1 MHASLRT
8 ESATEEEVQ
17 LQKAQGGDD
26 MPIDDYAGFYCD
38 VRINRYATIIVI
50 IVILVVTGHWPF
62 F

>member
-1 MHASLRT
+1 
-8 ESATEEEVQ
+8 
-17 LQKAQGGDD
+17 